1 MIEELF
7 ERFDGAFSANT
18 IRAYR
23 ADFNDYKAWCD
34 GCSLEPLPATS
45 EQLASYVDSMAGQRS
60 VATIMRRI
68 ASLGS
73 IFRLLGQPDTT
84 KQADCVL
91 ALKRVRRKFSDA
103 QKQAVPL
110 TGDLLVR
117 LQATCDSTIL
127 GKRDH
132 ILLQLG
138 YETLRRRS
146 ELVRFRFDDLVKTPA
161 GTYRLVLR
169 RSKTDQF
176 GRGKQLPISPQ
187 LVVLIQ
193 DWQSQ
198 VGADSDYI
206 VPHINKAGEVL
217 NAPLPDSHVNLILQS
232 RQSDAEIELDR
243 PLSGHSFRVG
253 GALDL
258 LKRGVPIEKIM
269 LRGGWKT
276 ESTALRYL
284 QAWVDDDLLLIE
296 DAV

>member
-18 IRAYR
+18 SRAYR

-45 EQLASYVDSMAGQRS
+45 EQLASYIDSMAGQRS

-84 KQADCVL
+84 KEADCVL

-110 TGDLLVR
+110 TRDLLVR

-161 GTYRLVLR
+161 GTYRLLLR

-176 GRGKQLPISPQ
+176 GQGKQLPISPQ
-187 LVVLIQ
+187 LVMLIQ

-232 RQSDAEIELDR
+232 RQVDAGLELER

>member
-7 ERFDGAFSANT
+7 ERFDGAFSTNT

-23 ADFNDYKAWCD
+23 ADFNDYRAWCD
-34 GCSLEPLPATS
+34 ACSLEIFPATS
-45 EQLASYVDSMAGQRS
+45 GQLAEYIDSMAGERS

-84 KQADCVL
+84 KEADCVL

-103 QKQAVPL
+103 QKQATPL

-117 LQATCDSTIL
+117 LQATCDTTIL
-127 GKRDH
+127 GQRDRV
-132 ILLQLG
+132 LLQLG

-232 RQSDAEIELDR
+232 RQVDAGLELDR

>member
-45 EQLASYVDSMAGQRS
+45 EQLASYVDSMAGDRS

-187 LVVLIQ
+187 LVMLIQ

-217 NAPLPDSHVNLILQS
+217 NSPLPDGHVNLILQA
-232 RQSDAEIELDR
+232 RQADAGIELDR

-258 LKRGVPIEKIM
+258 LKRGVPMEKIM

-284 QAWVDDDLLLIE
+284 QAWVDDDLLLVE